1 MDVLL
6 VEDDD
11 SIAIPLA
18 EGLRREGF
26 EVVRAATGGEALA
39 AEEPDI
45 VLLDLRLPDMDGL
58 EVCRELRAR
67 SAVPIIVVSARGE
80 EVDRVVGLELGADD
94 YLVKPFGLRE
104 LVARIRAVARRTA
117 APRDDS
123 EEIDAGR
130 IRIDLRGHRAIV
142 DGKRG
147 AADGQGVRPADGSR
161 AQRGRRRRPRAH
173 PARGLA
179 HDLVRVVEDRRRSCR
194 GASAQ
199 ARRSRLDR
207 DGARDRAAPR
217 RVSRRLLA
225 SYLALTI
232 VVLVALEVPLA
243 IVNAHNEQQDLTAKV
258 ERDAFVFASYAED
271 TLQLQRVPARSPQLA
286 AYARSYESNTGG
298 RVVVVDEQGRSIA
311 DSHPITA
318 TETSFASRPEIASAL
333 RGNTVTGIRRSDTLD
348 TKLLYVAVPVASG
361 GKVFGAVRITY
372 PTSALDRRIN
382 RYRLA
387 LAAVALIVL
396 AAAALVGL
404 LLARSIARPLRRLED
419 VAARVG
425 GGELAAR
432 ASETDGPSD
441 VRSLAGEFN
450 RTTAKLAA
458 LLRSQEQFVADA
470 SHELRTPLTALRLRL
485 ENGETDAALVE
496 AERLAGLV
504 DELLELARADASGG
518 APGDLLLGDVVERRV
533 ELWSALAE
541 ERGVRLD
548 AGGDGGVI
556 RAGEGRVEQVLDN
569 LLSNALDASPTGS
582 SITVTAEG
590 GELHVVDEGAGLSA
604 EQRERAF
611 DRFWRASKAPG
622 SGLGLSIAR
631 RLVELDGGTIELRS
645 ASTGGIDAVVRYPAR
660 RG

>member
-1 MDVLL
+1 M
-6 VEDDD
+6 
-11 SIAIPLA
+11 
-18 EGLRREGF
+18 
-26 EVVRAATGGEALA
+26 T
-39 AEEPDI
+39 
-45 VLLDLRLPDMDGL
+45 
-58 EVCRELRAR
+58 
-67 SAVPIIVVSARGE
+67 
-80 EVDRVVGLELGADD
+80 
-94 YLVKPFGLRE
+94 
-104 LVARIRAVARRTA
+104 
-117 APRDDS
+117 
-123 EEIDAGR
+123 
-130 IRIDLRGHRAIV
+130 
-142 DGKRG
+142 
-147 AADGQGVRPADGSR
+147 
-161 AQRGRRRRPRAH
+161 
-173 PARGLA
+173 
-179 HDLVRVVEDRRRSCR
+179 
-194 GASAQ
+194 
-199 ARRSRLDR
+199 
-207 DGARDRAAPR
+207 
-217 RVSRRLLA
+217 RRLLA
-225 SYLALTI
+225 SYLALTV

-243 IVNAHNEQQDLTAKV
+243 IVNARNEKQDLTAKV

-271 TLQLQRVPARSPQLA
+271 TLQGGVVARSPRLGSI
-286 AYARSYESNTGG
+286 ARSYQSNTGG
-298 RVVVVDEQGRSIA
+298 RVVVVDRTGKSIA
-311 DSHPITA
+311 DSHPTTA
-318 TETSFASRPEIASAL
+318 NETLFGSRPEIAAAL
-333 RGNTVTGIRRSDTLD
+333 RGNTVTGIRTSDTLD

-361 GKVFGAVRITY
+361 GDVFGAVRITY

-396 AAAALVGL
+396 AAAAVVGV
-404 LLARSIARPLRRLED
+404 LLARSIARPLRGLED

-425 GGELAAR
+425 GGELTAR

-450 RTTAKLAA
+450 RATAKLAA

-504 DELLELARADASGG
+504 DELLELARADASAG
-518 APGDLLLGDVVERRV
+518 APGDLSLGDVVGRRV

-541 ERGVRLD
+541 ERGVRLE
-548 AGGDGGVI
+548 AWGDGGMI

-569 LLSNALDASPTGS
+569 LLSNALDASPAGS
-582 SITVTAEG
+582 AITVTAKG
-590 GELHVVDEGAGLSA
+590 GELHVVDEGAGLSR

-660 RG
+660 R